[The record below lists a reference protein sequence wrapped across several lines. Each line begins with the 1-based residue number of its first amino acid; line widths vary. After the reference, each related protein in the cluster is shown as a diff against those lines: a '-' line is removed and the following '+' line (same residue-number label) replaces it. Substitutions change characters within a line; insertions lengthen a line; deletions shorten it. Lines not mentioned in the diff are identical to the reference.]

1 MIRLSLTGATGFIG
15 RRLLAHL
22 APGNA
27 AGASALPRALA
38 VRAHSRRPLPPGVRP
53 ANVDVVGGDLT
64 DPDTWRALLHGAD
77 AVFHI
82 AGAVRGRTAEDFAIN
97 HRSVDAL
104 VTAANALAAPP
115 PILLVS
121 SLAARRPE
129 LSDYS
134 NSKQRAE
141 SAFARLHAPVGCV
154 LRPPAVY
161 GPGDVEML
169 PLLRAMA
176 AGIGA
181 YPGDLDARVS
191 LIHVDDLCRLILE
204 WLVLAAQGKPC
215 TGVILEPDDGR
226 PNGYAWRDLHAAV
239 AAVSGR
245 RVHPVRLSQGLLNI
259 VATLLA
265 TAGRIG
271 GPAPMLSRGKVRELT
286 APEWVCTPM
295 PVAVGAWQPTVSLD
309 TGLRA
314 LLSRPASDRMLP

>member
-1 MIRLSLTGATGFIG
+1 MIRVALTGATGFIG

-22 APGNA
+22 APGNPGA
-27 AGASALPRALA
+27 AVLAQDLALR
-38 VRAHSRRPLPPGVRP
+38 VHSRRPLPPGPRP
-53 ANVDVVGGDLT
+53 AQADLVSGDLT
-64 DPDTWRALLHGAD
+64 QPDTWQALLHGAD

-82 AGAVRGRTAEDFAIN
+82 AGAVRGRNAEDFAIN

-104 VTAANALAAPP
+104 VAAANALAAPP
-115 PILLVS
+115 PIMLVS

-129 LSDYS
+129 LSDYAH
-134 NSKQRAE
+134 SKHLAE
-141 SAFARLHAPVGCV
+141 TAFARLRAPVGCV

-191 LIHVDDLCRLILE
+191 LIHVDDLCRLMLA
-204 WLVLAAQGKPC
+204 WLGLPPRDAPC
-215 TGVILEPDDGR
+215 AGVTLEPDDGKTH
-226 PNGYAWRDLHAAV
+226 GYAWRDLHAAV

-245 RVHPVRLSQGLLNI
+245 PVRPVRLSRGLLNA

-265 TAGRIG
+265 TVGRIG

-286 APEWVCTPM
+286 APEWVCSPM
-295 PVAVGAWQPTVSLD
+295 PVPVGDWRPTVSLD

-314 LLSRPASDRMLP
+314 LLSRPASDRIQP